1 MRALKSLS
9 MVVSLAVAL
18 TALLAAPA
26 VAQAPNAKAQELLQ
40 RFDAEP
46 NVNQVQRA
54 ALDYAQLHPEI
65 FDNMRSRTR
74 TRGLLPQVTIRVTQ
88 DSDDVNR
95 GVTSFSLDDTNR
107 SLAEKVSATETKYEL
122 LQLTGQAR
130 WELGDLVFSRNEPAV
145 VRENRFAAKERQK
158 LLQLVTQL
166 YFERRRA
173 QLDLLLSP
181 PAEAGARALAEL
193 KIAQLTAELDAL
205 SGGRFSRMIT
215 GEK

>member
-9 MVVSLAVAL
+9 LVVSVAVAL
-18 TALLAAPA
+18 MALCTAPA
-26 VAQAPNAKAQELLQ
+26 FAQAPNAKAQELLK
-40 RFDAEP
+40 RFDGEP

-54 ALDYAQLHPEI
+54 ALDYAQLHPEM

-74 TRGLLPQVTIRVTQ
+74 TRGLLPQVTVRVTQ

>member
-1 MRALKSLS
+1 MRALLI
-9 MVVSLAVAL
+9 VCL
-18 TALLAAPA
+18 TAFALPALA
-26 VAQAPNAKAQELLQ
+26 QTPNAKAQELLK
-40 RFDAEP
+40 RFDGEP

-54 ALDYAQLHPEI
+54 ALDYAALHPEI
-65 FDNMRSRTR
+65 FESMRSRTR
-74 TRGLLPQVTIRVTQ
+74 VRGLLPQVTVRVTQ
-88 DSDDVNR
+88 DVDDVNR
-95 GVTSFSLDDTNR
+95 GVTSFTLDDTNR

-122 LQLTGQAR
+122 LQVTGQAR
-130 WELGDLVFSRNEPAV
+130 WELGDLVFSRQETAV
-145 VRENRFAAKERQK
+145 VRENRYAAKERQK

-215 GEK
+215 GQQ

>member
-1 MRALKSLS
+1 MRALKTVS
-9 MVVSLAVAL
+9 MVISVAVAL

-26 VAQAPNAKAQELLQ
+26 VAQAPNAKAQELLK
-40 RFDAEP
+40 RFEGEP
-46 NVNQVQRA
+46 NVNQVQRV
-54 ALDYAQLHPEI
+54 ALDYAQLHPEM
-65 FDNMRSRTR
+65 FEAMRSRTR
-74 TRGLLPQVTIRVTQ
+74 TRGLLPQVTVRVTQ

-107 SLAEKVSATETKYEL
+107 SLAEKVSATETRYEL

-215 GEK
+215 GEQ

>member
-1 MRALKSLS
+1 MRALIAACLAACS
-9 MVVSLAVAL
+9 MIPLLAVP
-18 TALLAAPA
+18 AA
-26 VAQAPNAKAQELLQ
+26 AQAPNAKAKELLA
-40 RFDAEP
+40 RFDGEP

-54 ALDYAQLHPEI
+54 ALDYAALHPEI

-74 TRGLLPQVTIRVTQ
+74 SRGLLPQVTVRVTQ
-88 DSDDVNR
+88 DVDDVNR
-95 GVTSFSLDDTNR
+95 GVTSFTLSDNNT
-107 SLAEKVSATETKYEL
+107 SVAEKVSATETKYEL

-130 WELGDLVFSRNEPAV
+130 WEFGDLVFSRAETAV
-145 VRENRFAAKERQK
+145 VRENRYAAKERQK

-215 GEK
+215 GEQ

>member
-1 MRALKSLS
+1 MRALFACCL
-9 MVVSLAVAL
+9 
-18 TALLAAPA
+18 ALLMAAPA
-26 VAQAPNAKAQELLQ
+26 AAQAPNAKARELLA
-40 RFDAEP
+40 RFDGEP

-54 ALDYAQLHPEI
+54 ALDYAALHPEI

-74 TRGLLPQVTIRVTQ
+74 SRGLLPQVTVRVTQ
-88 DSDDVNR
+88 DVDDVNR
-95 GVTSFSLDDTNR
+95 GVTSFTLSDSNT
-107 SLAEKVSATETKYEL
+107 SVAEKVSATETKYEL

-130 WELGDLVFSRNEPAV
+130 WELGDLVFSRAETAV
-145 VRENRFAAKERQK
+145 VRENRYAAKERQK

-193 KIAQLTAELDAL
+193 KIAQLTAELDAV
-205 SGGRFSRMIT
+205 SGGRFSRMVT

>member
-1 MRALKSLS
+1 MRAL
-9 MVVSLAVAL
+9 VTCIAAL
-18 TALLAAPA
+18 LLAAPA
-26 VAQAPNAKAQELLQ
+26 AAQAPNAKARELLA
-40 RFDAEP
+40 RFDGEP

-54 ALDYAQLHPEI
+54 ALDYAALHPEI

-74 TRGLLPQVTIRVTQ
+74 SRGLLPQVTVRVTQ
-88 DSDDVNR
+88 DVDDVNR
-95 GVTSFSLDDTNR
+95 GVTSFTLSDNNT
-107 SLAEKVSATETKYEL
+107 SVAEKVSATETKYEL

-130 WELGDLVFSRNEPAV
+130 WELGDLVFSRAETAV
-145 VRENRFAAKERQK
+145 VRENRYAAKERQK

-193 KIAQLTAELDAL
+193 KIAQLTAELDAVT
-205 SGGRFSRMIT
+205 GGRFSRMVT

>member
-18 TALLAAPA
+18 TALLATPA